1 MPKGTPGEAEKILR
15 MAAAMFGGMAAGA
28 VGGGPAGAFT
38 GLTGSLAA
46 ASPLSARNILMA
58 GGGIAGPG
66 IPEETEFPERRR
78 KFVYDVD
85 YIAGAP
91 QYNAAYKGYPNSR
104 AMRMQTMEEHR
115 RALNKYIRPGMGP
128 LELRAAIEKGK
139 EEEKKLDSFWVDDV
153 HPRRGVR
160 SSSSAVSDVHINPD
174 GTLSVRFRDKGKWYT
189 YAGGANS
196 YEAAMAAH
204 DLTTSPSLGKAINK
218 RRGWWA
224 QQHKIW

>member
-1 MPKGTPGEAEKILR
+1 MPMGAPGEAEKILR

-46 ASPLSARNILMA
+46 ESPLNARNILMA

-128 LELRAAIEKGK
+128 LELRASIEKGK
-139 EEEKKLDSFWVDDV
+139 EEDPVPPPYPMSTST
-153 HPRRGVR
+153 PTVR
-160 SSSSAVSDVHINPD
+160 SQCVSATRAS
-174 GTLSVRFRDKGKWYT
+174 GTPTR
-189 YAGGANS
+189 
-196 YEAAMAAH
+196 EAR
-204 DLTTSPSLGKAINK
+204 TPTRPQW
-218 RRGWWA
+218 RRMT
-224 QQHKIW
+224 